1 MRRGPDG
8 RNIRS
13 GFAMACVRAARI
25 SAACVSLA
33 CLPAMFAQNTPGEE
47 APPPRTQQAGAAAAP
62 EKLTVTVGKSM
73 IIDSPVNIQRISVA
87 NGELVEAVAVNPKE
101 VLING
106 KQAGDTSLIIWQ
118 QGGNRL
124 LYELTVRLNSAKLDA
139 VRQQIARDYPND
151 DINITY
157 ENDT

>member
-1 MRRGPDG
+1 MFQLRRSTS
-8 RNIRS
+8 IL
-13 GFAMACVRAARI
+13 FA
-25 SAACVSLA
+25 AACLTA
-33 CLPAMFAQNTPGEE
+33 AAQNSDDS
-47 APPPRTQQAGAAAAP
+47 ASRTQQAGPSGAP

-106 KQAGDTSLIIWQ
+106 NQAGDTSLIIWQ

-124 LYELTVRLNSAKLDA
+124 LYDLTVRLNTNRIEA
-139 VRQQIARDYPND
+139 VRQQIARDFPND
-151 DINITY
+151 DINVVY
-157 ENDT
+157 ENDTAFVRGTVRDTIAA